1 MGDTNNIPNS
11 ADDSSVY
18 LYIILGFLFLVAL
31 SSWSGWYST
40 NYSDAD
46 ILSKDAADSAKN
58 ANNSAQVAVSLA
70 SSSNSDVANKSANDA
85 VKAAT
90 VATLLTDEAKKAL
103 AANDLA
109 AAKKLTDDA
118 KKAEDAAKA
127 ALVKTLN
134 ACENKLNIF
143 TGTDGKN
150 YICPPMYSFGNKNTN
165 NYGDGF
171 KFAETNANK
180 CWIVHD
186 YKKDCGWGSCDPSL
200 YSTSNGKKIALKE
213 VIYGTPEMEIAGN
226 YVNAGPFFKLTNG
239 SAYFINK
246 PMQYSANEYCPA

>member
-1 MGDTNNIPNS
+1 MGNTNNIPNS
-11 ADDSSVY
+11 DDDSSVY

-31 SSWSGWYST
+31 SSGGSWYNN

-46 ILSKDAADSAKN
+46 VLAKSADVSDKN
-58 ANNSAQVAVSLA
+58 ANNSAQLAVSAA
-70 SSSNSDVANKSANDA
+70 SSSNSTLANKSANDA
-85 VKAAT
+85 VTAAALT
-90 VATLLTDEAKKAL
+90 NLLTDKAKKAL

-118 KKAEDAAKA
+118 NKTKDAAKA

-186 YKKDCGWGSCDPSL
+186 SKKDCGWGSCDPSL

-213 VIYGTPEMEIAGN
+213 VTYGTPEMDIAGN
-226 YVNAGPFFKLTNG
+226 YINVSTLWTPNG
-239 SAYFINK
+239 SAYFINN
-246 PMQYSANEYCPA
+246 PMKYSDTEYCPA